1 LYFPPVRRRGWQ
13 FSSALR
19 GAFGLALL
27 CGLGGCDEGPQ
38 ALAVTVVKPLKARVG
53 EEVTVPLAV
62 LTSEPL
68 VTWDWRSHTNPEL
81 ATRLR
86 RPSLTV
92 YTRGR
97 AVWRWTPVAEDIG
110 EHVIEFFAATDRAQ
124 GSAEL
129 SLSID
134 SGIEA
139 PVFREPVGEGTTLD
153 LRSDPCARI
162 DVVVE
167 STATPRVE
175 LSLLEPRERVLL
187 LQTGDFTADLT
198 FCPTPQQIA
207 LDTVYPLTIRAV
219 AESWTIHK
227 NYVIVLRR
235 P

>member
-1 LYFPPVRRRGWQ
+1 MPFV
-13 FSSALR
+13 AL
-19 GAFGLALL
+19 GLALL
-27 CGLGGCDEGPQ
+27 GGLFGCDPGAQ
-38 ALAVTVVKPLKARVG
+38 ALAVTVVKPLRARVG

-62 LTSEPL
+62 LTNEPT
-68 VTWDWRSHTNPEL
+68 VTWDWRSHTNAEL

-97 AVWRWTPVAEDIG
+97 AVWRWTPVAEDTG
-110 EHVIEFFAATDRAQ
+110 EHVIEFSAATQHAQ
-124 GSAEL
+124 GTAEL
-129 SLSID
+129 SLSVD

-153 LRSDPCARI
+153 LRRDTCARI

-175 LSLLEPRERVLL
+175 LSLLEPGERVLL
-187 LQTGDFTADLT
+187 LQTSDFTADLT
-198 FCPTPQQIA
+198 FCPTPLQIS
-207 LDTVYPLTIRAV
+207 LDTVYPLTIQAV
-219 AESWTIHK
+219 AESWKIQK